1 MALTRRALSA
11 LSILIIVNFDNVNFL
26 DRYRIIFDN
35 VDFLILLTGLTKT
48 SILII
53 VNVEL
58 FLTMLTFYFC

>member
-11 LSILIIVNFDNVNFL
+11 LLIIVNFDNVNFL

-35 VDFLILLTGLTKT
+35 VDFLILLTGLTKKI
-48 SILII
+48 ILII
-53 VNVEL
+53 DNVEL